1 MMDRLSDAP
10 DRYEAIVR
18 KTLDKFIPF
27 KVDWEITYR
36 CNLRCSHCY
45 QTGPCGD
52 KELTA
57 GQICLALDE
66 LADLGCL
73 YVTFT
78 GGEILLRKDFFEI
91 AKYARKKEFAIR
103 LFTNGTLIDE
113 RTADKIRK
121 LNPLSVEI
129 SLYGMGRLVHEN
141 ITRTPGSYEE
151 TINALKLLRQRDINT
166 VVKCTF
172 MKGNVSEFSR
182 LKDFA
187 QTIGAR
193 FVFSLSVIPRID
205 GSKDVLENRLDQEQL
220 QELFRSKDWLTEG
233 ITEGGIRSYRP
244 LCSAGANSLYISP
257 YGEVSPCVVVR
268 EYCGNLTRSSLK
280 EIWES
285 PFFNKIRC
293 IELEDLKE
301 CRQCD
306 SAGYCD
312 RCSGLALLET
322 GDLLGPSPNE
332 CDLARVRRW
341 AVERKEADHERT
353 EEAKTLQEAQNSV

>member
-1 MMDRLSDAP
+1 MGQLCDAP

-18 KTLDKFIPF
+18 KTLDRYIPF

-45 QTGPCGD
+45 QTGASGE
-52 KELTA
+52 KELTTEE
-57 GQICLALDE
+57 IYLALDE
-66 LADLGCL
+66 LADLACL
-73 YVTFT
+73 YLTFT
-78 GGEILLRKDFFEI
+78 GGEIFLRDDFFDI

-113 RTADKIRK
+113 RRADKIK
-121 LNPLSVEI
+121 DLSPLSVEI
-129 SLYGMGRLVHEN
+129 SLYGMDRLVHEN
-141 ITRTPGSYEE
+141 ITKISGSYEK
-151 TINALKLLRQRDINT
+151 TINALKLLRQRNINT

-172 MKGNVSEFSR
+172 MKNNVSEFDK

-205 GSKDVLENRLDQEQL
+205 GSKDVLKNRLNQEQL
-220 QELFRSKDWLTEG
+220 QELFRSRDWLTAG
-233 ITEGGIRSYRP
+233 ITEGGIRSYKP
-244 LCSAGANSLYISP
+244 LCSAGTNSLYISP
-257 YGEVSPCVVVR
+257 YGEVSPCVVLR
-268 EYCGNLTRSSLK
+268 EDCGNLRESPLK

-285 PFFNKIRC
+285 PFFKKVRR
-293 IELEDLKE
+293 IELENLKE
-301 CRQCD
+301 CRRCD

-332 CDLARVRRW
+332 CDLARVRKW
-341 AVERKEADHERT
+341 AVERKETNHERRKET
-353 EEAKTLQEAQNSV
+353 KTLQKAKNSL

>member
-1 MMDRLSDAP
+1 MDRLSDAP
-10 DRYEAIVR
+10 DRYEAVVR
-18 KTLDKFIPF
+18 KTLDKCIPF
-27 KVDWEITYR
+27 KVDWEVTYR

-45 QTGPCGD
+45 QTGASGD

-57 GQICLALDE
+57 EQIASALDE

-73 YVTFT
+73 YLTFT
-78 GGEILLRKDFFEI
+78 GGEILLREDFFDI

-113 RTADKIRK
+113 KVADKIK
-121 LNPLSVEI
+121 NLSPLSVEI
-129 SLYGMGRLVHEN
+129 SLYGMDRLVHEN
-141 ITRTPGSYEE
+141 ITKIRGSYEK
-151 TINALKLLRQRDINT
+151 TINALELLRQRDINT

-172 MKGNVSEFSR
+172 MKGNVSEFDR

-205 GSKDVLENRLDQEQL
+205 GSKDVLGNRLNQEQL
-220 QELFRSKDWLTEG
+220 QELFRSEDWLTEG

-244 LCSAGANSLYISP
+244 LCSAGTNSLYVSP
-257 YGEVSPCVVVR
+257 YGEVSPCVILR
-268 EYCGNLTRSSLK
+268 EHCGNLTQSPLK

-285 PFFNKIRC
+285 HFFKKIRC
-293 IELEDLKE
+293 IELENLTE
-301 CRQCD
+301 CRRCD
-306 SAGYCD
+306 FSGYCD

-332 CDLARVRRW
+332 CDLARVRKW
-341 AVERKEADHERT
+341 AVERREADHERT
-353 EEAKTLQEAQNSV
+353 KETKTLQEAKDSL